1 MFFRK
6 SKLTSNDNVPAPAS
20 PSYVGRNTVFDG
32 TITSDGEVHIDG
44 LVRGTVMAKI
54 CIIDSNGTVEGLV
67 EAEEIEVR
75 GRVVGPL
82 RGHHVHL
89 QEGAHVE
96 GDIVSETIA
105 VDNGA
110 HLQGAVWQSSD
121 PLGKTSAPDASHS
134 RRDPS
139 NLLTNPLWNRIED
152 DGFRPL
158 KAIRP
163 R

>member
-6 SKLTSNDNVPAPAS
+6 RKLTSNDNVPAPAS

-96 GDIVSETIA
+96 GDIVS
-105 VDNGA
+105 
-110 HLQGAVWQSSD
+110 
-121 PLGKTSAPDASHS
+121 DASHS